1 MKIALVCDSHIS
13 GGEKSPQKAYINKC
27 VDLLKKDGVKTVF
40 HLGDVTAFGDKEVFN
55 DCVNFFNNF
64 NAYFLLGNAEMRD
77 KDNKDWFIKNVKD
90 KKVTIDNRTFLGL
103 NTTSNT
109 ISEEQFLEIEKLKD
123 KDVILTHFGFH
134 SLDDESKK
142 RLENILTERELIYI
156 HAHSHKWFDY
166 KVNKSRIIGLRAL
179 DPDKSIGDYPCIT
192 YFDTET
198 NEFIEK
204 VFIEKKET
212 LIELSKYLGFSLVKN
227 KEDLAFAIDNDIK
240 AIEIKLS
247 GEEIDF
253 DSEEENLIE
262 NYNKKVGGYIS
273 IHLPNIKYNGES
285 FSGKE
290 EFLKGIEI
298 AKKINA
304 KGITV
309 HPPKIK
315 KSLLISDDK
324 LFNEILTFYA
334 SAFRTLNKAVKI
346 GFENIHKA
354 KDEQGLEI
362 SELGFGYIP
371 EDIILLSESVNKI
384 LNENRVG
391 LVLDVGHTKNN
402 GTLSSIYTVGRWLE
416 MVGDKTVAYHI
427 HQVIKTE
434 DGLKNHKAIEN
445 WFGPLISY
453 ASFFYAFG
461 ENIIKKVP
469 IFIEVR
475 GKDNYVKSI
484 EAFNKLIK

>member
-1 MKIALVCDSHIS
+1 M
-13 GGEKSPQKAYINKC
+13 
-27 VDLLKKDGVKTVF
+27 
-40 HLGDVTAFGDKEVFN
+40 
-55 DCVNFFNNF
+55 
-64 NAYFLLGNAEMRD
+64 
-77 KDNKDWFIKNVKD
+77 
-90 KKVTIDNRTFLGL
+90 
-103 NTTSNT
+103 
-109 ISEEQFLEIEKLKD
+109 
-123 KDVILTHFGFH
+123 
-134 SLDDESKK
+134 
-142 RLENILTERELIYI
+142 
-156 HAHSHKWFDY
+156 
-166 KVNKSRIIGLRAL
+166 
-179 DPDKSIGDYPCIT
+179 
-192 YFDTET
+192 
-198 NEFIEK
+198 
-204 VFIEKKET
+204 
-212 LIELSKYLGFSLVKN
+212 
-227 KEDLAFAIDNDIK
+227 
-240 AIEIKLS
+240 
-247 GEEIDF
+247 
-253 DSEEENLIE
+253 
-262 NYNKKVGGYIS
+262 
-273 IHLPNIKYNGES
+273 PNIKYNGKD

-298 AKKINA
+298 AKKINV

-315 KSLLISDDK
+315 KSLLINDDK
-324 LFNEILTFYA
+324 LFNEIITFYA

-346 GFENIHKA
+346 GFENIHKT
-354 KDEQGLEI
+354 KDEQGIEI

-384 LNENRVG
+384 LNGNRVG

-434 DGLKNHKAIEN
+434 DGLKNHKSIEN

-453 ASFFYAFG
+453 ASFFYAFV